1 MTSLLGHHIER
12 LIGDRLMISQRCKD
26 HLEEVN
32 ETALQHLWHSLVV
45 AIKLQLLV
53 PVVIMHAIAPRFFT
67 TTASKVMKDILANR

>member
-1 MTSLLGHHIER
+1 M
-12 LIGDRLMISQRCKD
+12 
-26 HLEEVN
+26 EEVN